1 MSRLLICIYH
11 VFRVTIPTTEN
22 GEVSTFLVQDGF
34 VFDSG
39 AGMKFDLSTICVVT
53 FSLFAW
59 SLFSLFAWSL
69 FLLLAW
75 SVFHFLRGQLFTIC
89 VVRGRSSD
97 LAGTV
102 GRQWKTICLWSE
114 VLSHEKWLKQQY
126 LDVIQCD

>member
-1 MSRLLICIYH
+1 MANMSRLLICIYH

-59 SLFSLFAWSL
+59 SLFFTICVVTLFTIGVVSLSLFAWS
-69 FLLLAW
+69 
-75 SVFHFLRGQLFTIC
+75 VVHYLRGQ
-89 VVRGRSSD
+89 R
-97 LAGTV
+97 
-102 GRQWKTICLWSE
+102 
-114 VLSHEKWLKQQY
+114 EK
-126 LDVIQCD
+126 